1 MSTLGS
7 KPARLLFFG
16 RLADAA
22 GGRERAL
29 DLAAPTSI
37 ARLIEALGAGA
48 PELAA
53 ALAAPS
59 VRVAIN
65 QAIVRGRDAVAAP
78 GDEIAFLPPVS
89 GG

>member
-1 MSTLGS
+1 MT

-16 RLADAA
+16 RLADVA
-22 GGRERAL
+22 GARERAF
-29 DLAAPTSI
+29 DLPAPISVAA
-37 ARLIEALGAGA
+37 LMDALGADA
-48 PELAA
+48 PELAS
-53 ALAAPS
+53 ALAASS

-65 QAIVRGRDAVAAP
+65 QAIVRGRDAMAAP

>member
-1 MSTLGS
+1 MS

-16 RLADAA
+16 RLADIA
-22 GGRERAL
+22 GARERAF
-29 DLAAPTSI
+29 DLPGPISI
-37 ARLIEALGAGA
+37 ASLMDALGAGA
-48 PELAA
+48 PELAG

-65 QAIVRGRDAVAAP
+65 QAIVRGRDAMAGP

>member
-1 MSTLGS
+1 MSAT
-7 KPARLLFFG
+7 ARLLFFG

-22 GGRERAL
+22 GGRERTFVL
-29 DLAAPTSI
+29 PAPISI
-37 ARLIEALGAGA
+37 AALVDALADGA

-65 QAIVRGRDAVAAP
+65 QAIVRGRDAIVGP